1 MRLDIKHH
9 LDPATLMAYSAGTLG
24 EALSAVASAHIE
36 MCPQCRKEMR
46 GLDMVGAMM
55 LEALRVN
62 ADAAMMRPASIAS
75 AGMVVALPL
84 RDQARAAPTDMDTP
98 ANFARRIGVD
108 LASVAWRRLGPGVWH
123 HRIKLSPGVQGDLRL
138 LKIAPGKRM
147 PMHGHGGTELTL
159 VLDGAYHDES
169 GCYRGGDVQDID
181 GDEEHLPIADEKLGC
196 ICVVASERPARYKN
210 IVNRLLQ
217 PLTGI

>member
-84 RDQARAAPTDMDTP
+84 RDQAVFAGLTVVSDLIASTDRFVSF
-98 ANFARRIGVD
+98 N
-108 LASVAWRRLGPGVWH
+108 
-123 HRIKLSPGVQGDLRL
+123 
-138 LKIAPGKRM
+138 
-147 PMHGHGGTELTL
+147 
-159 VLDGAYHDES
+159 
-169 GCYRGGDVQDID
+169 
-181 GDEEHLPIADEKLGC
+181 
-196 ICVVASERPARYKN
+196 
-210 IVNRLLQ
+210 
-217 PLTGI
+217 